1 MKLPRVPTKIERM
14 WSTLK
19 WIHEWNWLGG
29 ATIYVDPYPEAMHLY
44 RKLKKNAEKSYRKY
58 NRKRIRENRIGLKRA
73 IQMILNA

>member
-44 RKLKKNAEKSYRKY
+44 RKLKKNAEKDTGNITGKESEKT
-58 NRKRIRENRIGLKRA
+58 ESALKERFK
-73 IQMILNA
+73 